1 MNIKPI
7 GDRVV
12 LKQIEAEEKTKSGII
27 LTTTAKEK
35 PPVFEVVVVGDGIQN
50 DGTEVKMIVKAGD
63 KVVANKFSGSIIKID
78 EQELIVLKQSDIVA
92 LITD

>member
-12 LKQIEAEEKTKSGII
+12 VKQIEAEEKTKSGII

-63 KVVANKFSGSIIKID
+63 KVVANKFSGSIVKID
-78 EQELIVLKQSDIVA
+78 EEELIVLKQSDIVA

>member
-12 LKQIEAEEKTKSGII
+12 IKQIEAEEKTKSGIV
-27 LTTTAKEK
+27 LTNAAKEK
-35 PPVFEVVVVGDGIQN
+35 PPIFEVVVVGDGKQN

-63 KVVANKFSGSIIKID
+63 KVVANKHAGYTTKIND
-78 EQELIVLKQSDIVA
+78 EEVTVIPQNQIMA
-92 LITD
+92 LIID

>member
-12 LKQIEAEEKTKSGII
+12 IKQIDAEEKTKSGIV
-27 LTTTAKEK
+27 LTTAAKEK

-50 DGTEVKMIVKAGD
+50 DGSEVKMIVKPGD
-63 KVVANKFSGSIIKID
+63 KVVANKHAGYPVKLDS
-78 EQELIVLKQSDIVA
+78 EELYVIPQNQIMA
-92 LITD
+92 LIID